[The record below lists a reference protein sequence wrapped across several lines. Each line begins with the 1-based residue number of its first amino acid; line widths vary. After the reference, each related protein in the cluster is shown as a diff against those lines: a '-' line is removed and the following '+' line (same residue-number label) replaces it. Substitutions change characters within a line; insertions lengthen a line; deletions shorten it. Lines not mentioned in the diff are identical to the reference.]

1 MDVVLGASMT
11 PTAVSMVVVDAHHA
25 DGATVE
31 QDNFDV
37 GPADEPSSSGF
48 EQVIAAINGTREG
61 AFAGGHRLVCTGITC
76 SERAQAA
83 QLRETLAEHGVD
95 GVTVVT
101 PLQAAVALAHESAG
115 RLGYDKTAVLLV
127 GDDMAT
133 LSVVEKADDAI
144 VAVDSRPVPQGQSRA
159 VLTDMVTALRDHW
172 SEPDGLVV
180 VGSDRDVALVT
191 QLANDVLSIP
201 AAPPADGP
209 LALARGAALAAVS
222 VAGSDLTTTALA
234 YSQDPDAAAAAEG
247 LDSGGNT
254 HGGKPFLLVGS
265 AMAAIFTIGVVS
277 LVISLAV
284 SIRPTV
290 TSRPGPD
297 FSAAPPVAA
306 APAPSQL
313 PSALP
318 PVPQPAAAPPSAA
331 APPPAPAAPPPEPAS
346 PPPAAVPDVSA
357 PALAVQQAPVTAA
370 PVVRPKPV
378 TVPTPV
384 AAPAPEPVA
393 APAPEP
399 APAAAPPSP
408 VP

>member
-83 QLRETLAEHGVD
+83 QLRETLAEHGVE

-127 GDDMAT
+127 GNDMAT

-191 QLANDVLSIP
+191 
-201 AAPPADGP
+201 
-209 LALARGAALAAVS
+209 
-222 VAGSDLTTTALA
+222 
-234 YSQDPDAAAAAEG
+234 
-247 LDSGGNT
+247 
-254 HGGKPFLLVGS
+254 
-265 AMAAIFTIGVVS
+265 
-277 LVISLAV
+277 
-284 SIRPTV
+284 
-290 TSRPGPD
+290 
-297 FSAAPPVAA
+297 
-306 APAPSQL
+306 
-313 PSALP
+313 
-318 PVPQPAAAPPSAA
+318 
-331 APPPAPAAPPPEPAS
+331 
-346 PPPAAVPDVSA
+346 
-357 PALAVQQAPVTAA
+357 
-370 PVVRPKPV
+370 
-378 TVPTPV
+378 
-384 AAPAPEPVA
+384 
-393 APAPEP
+393 
-399 APAAAPPSP
+399 
-408 VP
+408 